1 MSSDSS
7 ASVRQETPHTINSTN
22 NQTISDALKRRAQ
35 SVINN
40 KSVDAETRAIIRYG
54 LETNDP
60 WLSELVRRADAGE
73 TIIDNLHVPATSEEK
88 IETLVEIICRAGDE
102 SSAALLVLMST
113 LENAPHPKALANAAK
128 HFAFTRC
135 VELNL
140 YGMVDAQIAALENE
154 LLTANSL
161 AA

>member
-1 MSSDSS
+1 MKIMSNDSS
-7 ASVRQETPHTINSTN
+7 ARPHTIKSTN

-40 KSVDAETRAIIRYG
+40 KSIDAETRAIIRYG

-60 WLSELVRRADAGE
+60 WLADLVRRADAGE
-73 TIIDNLHVPATSEEK
+73 TVIDNLNVPPTDGEK
-88 IETLVEIICRAGDE
+88 IEALAEIICRAGDE
-102 SSAALLVLMST
+102 ASAALLVLMAT
-113 LENAPHPKALANAAK
+113 VENALHPKALANTAK
-128 HFAFTRC
+128 HFAFNRC

-140 YGMVDAQIAALENE
+140 YGIADTQIAMLEVE
-154 LLTANSL
+154 LLAANSL